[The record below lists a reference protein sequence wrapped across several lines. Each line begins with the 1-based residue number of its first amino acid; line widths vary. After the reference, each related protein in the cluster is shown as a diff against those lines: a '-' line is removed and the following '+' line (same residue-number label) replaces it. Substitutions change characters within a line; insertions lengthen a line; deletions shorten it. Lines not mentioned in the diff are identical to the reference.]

1 MCCLFLGQLRSNL
14 DQKRFRLQTSE
25 GSRLKGFHSGFRK
38 VWLWIDLGIFLPSKQ
53 ASCIRLVWQIL
64 AASLIPFFHITSPFK
79 DGFSIDFIIFYPS
92 KPICSYISQHFSISK
107 QIFSYDSEY
116 VPWIFWYFPSF
127 LCPGLSPVLG
137 PRWAKPREEG
147 RTVTAAPW
155 TWPKKWMVGKSCR
168 KPTGF
173 TYRFFHGLPHGTYFL
188 FSGFHFLTP
197 VNDVNGSKWQ
207 QFFFVMALPCATVGH
222 SHECWW
228 WFRLSWVTN
237 GRKLTEPTKPMV
249 AMWNEVI

>member
-188 FSGFHFLTP
+188 FQVSIFWLRWMMWM
-197 VNDVNGSKWQ
+197 DRNGSSFFSSWPCLVQLLVTAMSADGGLDFHEWQ
-207 QFFFVMALPCATVGH
+207 MAV
-222 SHECWW
+222 
-228 WFRLSWVTN
+228 N
-237 GRKLTEPTKPMV
+237 
-249 AMWNEVI
+249 